1 MLCIQPGAPTQNAY
15 NERFNQITRNEWL
28 DMHVFHSTA
37 HLQLFAAQWL
47 RSYYSERL
55 NTAIGGVAPR

>member
-28 DMHVFHSTA
+28 DMHLSIPRLMSSFSPRSGFGAITA
-37 HLQLFAAQWL
+37 
-47 RSYYSERL
+47 
-55 NTAIGGVAPR
+55 ND